1 MNTLTRRDWLA
12 ATAAATLTL
21 PAAPA
26 ADNKPAIV
34 DTHTH
39 FYDPTRTQGVPWP
52 AKDDKVLYRQVL
64 PAEYKKIAQPLGVV
78 GTVVVEAS
86 PWVEDN
92 QWLLDLAKDEPFIL
106 GVVGRLVPTEMN
118 FVANLDRFTK
128 DPLFRGIRI
137 THDEVKKAL
146 TDEKVAA
153 NLQTF
158 ADRKLTLD
166 VNGGPEL
173 LPDVVKL
180 SKKFTTL
187 TIVVNH
193 MANPKVEGKAP
204 EKSYRE
210 NLLAAAEGRNVWC
223 KLSGLVDGTRKRGG
237 QAPTDVDY
245 YRPVA
250 DAVWEAFGHLR
261 LLFGSNWPVSDHAA
275 KLDTV
280 VGLARGYVEAKG
292 ADAAAQVFAKNPKLA
307 YGLTR
312 G

>member
-1 MNTLTRRDWLA
+1 MSAITRRDWLA
-12 ATAAATLTL
+12 ATAAATLTIRT
-21 PAAPA
+21 ATA
-26 ADNKPAIV
+26 ADAKPAIV

-52 AKDDKVLYRQVL
+52 GKDDKVLYRRVL
-64 PAEYKKIAQPLGVV
+64 PAEYKKIAEPLGVV

-106 GVVGRLVPTEMN
+106 GIVGRLVPTEKD
-118 FVANLDRFTK
+118 FVANLDRFAK

-204 EKSYRE
+204 EKSYRD
-210 NLLAAAEGRNVWC
+210 NLRAAAEGRNVWC
-223 KLSGLVDGTRKRGG
+223 KLSALVDGTRKRDGK
-237 QAPTDVDY
+237 APTDVDY

-261 LLFGSNWPVSDHAA
+261 LLFGSNWPVSDYAA

-280 VGLARGYVEAKG
+280 VGLARSYVESKG